1 MDLVA
6 TITASW
12 NYLIVILLMM
22 GGLFI
27 VISQNNMVK
36 KLVGLAIFQTS
47 VFLFYITVGKVAGGT
62 APILMSSGKA
72 AYSNPLPH
80 VLILTAIVVGVA
92 TTALGLALVLRIHAA
107 FGSIEDDE
115 VLAMKADA
123 GMPRSKRSRSS
134 DPDGSDPEDGDPA

>member
-1 MDLVA
+1 MIDPVSI
-6 TITASW
+6 ITDSW
-12 NYLIVILLMM
+12 NYLIVICLMM

-27 VISQNNMVK
+27 VISQNNLVK

-47 VFLFYITVGKVAGGT
+47 VFLFYITVGKMAGGT
-62 APILMSSGKA
+62 APILIDSA
-72 AYSNPLPH
+72 NVAYSNPLPH

-115 VLAMKADA
+115 VLTLKAEA
-123 GMPRSKRSRSS
+123 ALPRVTRAASETDSEARS
-134 DPDGSDPEDGDPA
+134 

>member
-1 MDLVA
+1 MIDPVSI
-6 TITASW
+6 ITDSW
-12 NYLIVILLMM
+12 NYLIVICLMM

-27 VISQNNMVK
+27 VISQNNLVK

-47 VFLFYITVGKVAGGT
+47 VFLFYITVGKMAGGT
-62 APILMSSGKA
+62 APILIDSA
-72 AYSNPLPH
+72 NVAYSNPLPH

-115 VLAMKADA
+115 VLTIKAEA
-123 GMPRSKRSRSS
+123 ALPRVTRAASETDSEARS
-134 DPDGSDPEDGDPA
+134 

>member
-1 MDLVA
+1 
-6 TITASW
+6 
-12 NYLIVILLMM
+12 
-22 GGLFI
+22 
-27 VISQNNMVK
+27 MVK

-62 APILMSSGKA
+62 APILMSYGKA

-134 DPDGSDPEDGDPA
+134 DPDSSDPDGGDPA

>member
-1 MDLVA
+1 MTGPVA
-6 TITASW
+6 QMLESW
-12 NYLIVILLMM
+12 NYLVVIALMM

-27 VISQNNMVK
+27 VISQNNLVK

-47 VFLFYITVGKVAGGT
+47 VFLFYISVGKMAGGT
-62 APILMSSGKA
+62 APILMKSGDA

-92 TTALGLALVLRIHAA
+92 TTALGLALVLRINAA

-115 VLAMKADA
+115 VLAMKAEAAEPRARRGDDA
-123 GMPRSKRSRSS
+123 AG
-134 DPDGSDPEDGDPA
+134 GAA

>member
-1 MDLVA
+1 MSDPLA
-6 TITASW
+6 ILADSW
-12 NYLIVILLMM
+12 NYLVVICLMM

-27 VISQNNMVK
+27 VISQQNLVK

-47 VFLFYITVGKVAGGT
+47 VFLFYISVGKVAGGT
-62 APILMSSGKA
+62 APILMKTTDV

-92 TTALGLALVLRIHAA
+92 TTALGLALVLRINAA

-115 VLAMKADA
+115 ILAMKAAASVPRARRDA
-123 GMPRSKRSRSS
+123 SS
-134 DPDGSDPEDGDPA
+134 SEGAQ

>member
-1 MDLVA
+1 MDLFA
-6 TITASW
+6 TMTASW
-12 NYLIVILLMM
+12 NYLVVILLMM

-62 APILMSSGKA
+62 APILVSYGKT

-115 VLAMKADA
+115 VLAMKAEA
-123 GMPRSKRSRSS
+123 GMPRGRRSRST
-134 DPDGSDPEDGDPA
+134 DPDGGDTA

>member
-1 MDLVA
+1 MIDPVSI
-6 TITASW
+6 ITDSW
-12 NYLIVILLMM
+12 NYLIVICLMM

-27 VISQNNMVK
+27 VISQNNLVK

-47 VFLFYITVGKVAGGT
+47 VFLFYITVGKMAGGT
-62 APILMSSGKA
+62 APILIDSA
-72 AYSNPLPH
+72 DVAYSNPLPH

-115 VLAMKADA
+115 VLTMKAESA
-123 GMPRSKRSRSS
+123 LPRVTRAASETDSEARS
-134 DPDGSDPEDGDPA
+134 

>member
-1 MDLVA
+1 
-6 TITASW
+6 
-12 NYLIVILLMM
+12 
-22 GGLFI
+22 
-27 VISQNNMVK
+27 
-36 KLVGLAIFQTS
+36 
-47 VFLFYITVGKVAGGT
+47 
-62 APILMSSGKA
+62 MSYGKA

-134 DPDGSDPEDGDPA
+134 DPDSSDPDGGDPA

>member
-6 TITASW
+6 TMTASW
-12 NYLIVILLMM
+12 NYLVVILLMM

-62 APILMSSGKA
+62 APILVSYGKT

-115 VLAMKADA
+115 VVAMKAEA
-123 GMPRSKRSRSS
+123 GMPRGRRSRST
-134 DPDGSDPEDGDPA
+134 DPDGGDTA

>member
-1 MDLVA
+1 MIGAVA
-6 TITASW
+6 QILESW
-12 NYLIVILLMM
+12 NYLVVISLMM

-27 VISQNNMVK
+27 VISQNNLVK

-47 VFLFYITVGKVAGGT
+47 VFIFYISVGKMAGGT
-62 APILMSSGKA
+62 APILTDA
-72 AYSNPLPH
+72 PETLYSNPLPH

-115 VLAMKADA
+115 VLAMKAEA
-123 GMPRSKRSRSS
+123 AEPRARR
-134 DPDGSDPEDGDPA
+134 GSDMGDAV

>member
-6 TITASW
+6 TMTASW
-12 NYLIVILLMM
+12 NYLVVILLMM

-62 APILMSSGKA
+62 APILVWYGKT

-115 VLAMKADA
+115 VLAMKAEA
-123 GMPRSKRSRSS
+123 GMPRGRRSRST
-134 DPDGSDPEDGDPA
+134 DPDGGDTA

>member
-1 MDLVA
+1 MIDPVSI
-6 TITASW
+6 ITDSW
-12 NYLIVILLMM
+12 NYLIVICLMM

-27 VISQNNMVK
+27 VISQNNLVK

-47 VFLFYITVGKVAGGT
+47 VFLFYITVGKMAGGT
-62 APILMSSGKA
+62 APILLDSA
-72 AYSNPLPH
+72 DVAYSNPLPH

-115 VLAMKADA
+115 VLTMKAEA
-123 GMPRSKRSRSS
+123 ALPRVTCAASETDSEARS
-134 DPDGSDPEDGDPA
+134 

>member
-6 TITASW
+6 TMTASW
-12 NYLIVILLMM
+12 NYLVVILLMM

-62 APILMSSGKA
+62 APILVSYGKT

-115 VLAMKADA
+115 VLAMKAKA
-123 GMPRSKRSRSS
+123 GMPRGRRSRST
-134 DPDGSDPEDGDPA
+134 DPDGGDSA

>member
-6 TITASW
+6 TMTASW
-12 NYLIVILLMM
+12 NYLVVILLMM

-62 APILMSSGKA
+62 APILMSYGKT

-115 VLAMKADA
+115 VLAMKAKA
-123 GMPRSKRSRSS
+123 GMPRGRRSRSA
-134 DPDGSDPEDGDPA
+134 DPDGGDTV

>member
-1 MDLVA
+1 MIDPVSI
-6 TITASW
+6 ITDSW
-12 NYLIVILLMM
+12 NYLIVICLMM

-27 VISQNNMVK
+27 VISQNNLVK

-47 VFLFYITVGKVAGGT
+47 VFLFYITVGKMAGGT
-62 APILMSSGKA
+62 APILLDSA
-72 AYSNPLPH
+72 DLAYSNPLPH

-115 VLAMKADA
+115 VLTMKAEA
-123 GMPRSKRSRSS
+123 ALPRVTRAASETDSEARS
-134 DPDGSDPEDGDPA
+134 

>member
-6 TITASW
+6 TMTASW
-12 NYLIVILLMM
+12 NYLVVILLMM

-62 APILMSSGKA
+62 APILVSYGKT

-107 FGSIEDDE
+107 FGSIADDE
-115 VLAMKADA
+115 VLAMKAEA
-123 GMPRSKRSRSS
+123 GMPRGRRSRST
-134 DPDGSDPEDGDPA
+134 DPDGGDTA

>member
-1 MDLVA
+1 MIDPVSV
-6 TITASW
+6 ITDSW
-12 NYLIVILLMM
+12 NYLIVICLMM

-27 VISQNNMVK
+27 VISQNNLVK

-47 VFLFYITVGKVAGGT
+47 VFLFYITVGKMAGGT
-62 APILMSSGKA
+62 APILLDSA
-72 AYSNPLPH
+72 DVAYSNPLPH

-115 VLAMKADA
+115 VLTIKAEA
-123 GMPRSKRSRSS
+123 ALPRVTRAASETDSEARS
-134 DPDGSDPEDGDPA
+134 

>member
-1 MDLVA
+1 MIDPVSI
-6 TITASW
+6 ITDSW
-12 NYLIVILLMM
+12 NYLIVICLMM

-27 VISQNNMVK
+27 VISQNNLVK

-47 VFLFYITVGKVAGGT
+47 VFLFYITVGKIAGGT
-62 APILMSSGKA
+62 APILLDSA
-72 AYSNPLPH
+72 DVAYSNPLPH

-115 VLAMKADA
+115 VLTMKAEA
-123 GMPRSKRSRSS
+123 ALPRVTRAASETDSEARS
-134 DPDGSDPEDGDPA
+134 